1 MRRYSPVEGVHASDK
16 KTNNAMK
23 PITYLTIGIISAF
36 CTHSSNAMTNNN
48 FNLNNK
54 FEHHNPLGSSD
65 DTDGG
70 GGPGS
75 GGKWSFRSSG
85 VWNQF
90 GRSKDNGGRIN
101 QIGPIGG
108 LTAMIQL
115 VPSISGS
122 IGSEV
127 GVLNDKDG
135 DNVVSSYDPYLH
147 MFDNAGNHKGVWNF
161 PVASG
166 CRAVPYVDLA
176 QPYIYTGAESGGL
189 YEVHVDKTTSPYT
202 MSTAVSDASVGTIET
217 SPALAADRTLYV
229 SEQWGDVHRYDIQP
243 LSHKATYSLGEVI
256 TGAIALYDVTS
267 AYPNEEVVVA
277 TKSGNVYVLSHDLST
292 LITSNTAGSS
302 RGDQYYG
309 GATVAKG
316 SLSNPVV
323 IVGVTTDSTG
333 TSYTGNLRAIDLVT
347 GSILWESIPSGT
359 SVRDGS
365 QQIEASVSLLNSA
378 FFGNKDIAVA
388 VSTDGNLYGFNT
400 LTGAELWS
408 YAMSD
413 AGRGAPAVGRFNG
426 VYVVDGQE
434 HLHVVMGT
442 TGSSVYTDTS
452 MYIGSAGYV
461 GKTIIGQG
469 NNLAVGT
476 GVSAYLLIP

>member
-1 MRRYSPVEGVHASDK
+1 MRLP
-16 KTNNAMK
+16 
-23 PITYLTIGIISAF
+23 
-36 CTHSSNAMTNNN
+36 C
-48 FNLNNK
+48 
-54 FEHHNPLGSSD
+54 
-65 DTDGG
+65 
-70 GGPGS
+70 
-75 GGKWSFRSSG
+75 
-85 VWNQF
+85 
-90 GRSKDNGGRIN
+90 
-101 QIGPIGG
+101 
-108 LTAMIQL
+108 
-115 VPSISGS
+115 
-122 IGSEV
+122 
-127 GVLNDKDG
+127 
-135 DNVVSSYDPYLH
+135 
-147 MFDNAGNHKGVWNF
+147 
-161 PVASG
+161 
-166 CRAVPYVDLA
+166 
-176 QPYIYTGAESGGL
+176 
-189 YEVHVDKTTSPYT
+189 
-202 MSTAVSDASVGTIET
+202 
-217 SPALAADRTLYV
+217 
-229 SEQWGDVHRYDIQP
+229 
-243 LSHKATYSLGEVI
+243 SLGEVI

-292 LITSNTAGSS
+292 LITSNTTGSS

-347 GSILWESIPSGT
+347 GSILWESTPSGT

-400 LTGAELWS
+400 LTGVELWS